1 MKKENDSLE
10 IIPLNE
16 NKQSYHDE
24 GVYINEQEARK
35 EFSKWNTVKIIEKK
49 ETTNGGKSRTA
60 IKVKDNL
67 KFWGIRITKK
77 DRLSIENKEKNKI

>member
-49 ETTNGGKSRTA
+49 KPPMVA
-60 IKVKDNL
+60 NL
-67 KFWGIRITKK
+67 
-77 DRLSIENKEKNKI
+77 EQQ